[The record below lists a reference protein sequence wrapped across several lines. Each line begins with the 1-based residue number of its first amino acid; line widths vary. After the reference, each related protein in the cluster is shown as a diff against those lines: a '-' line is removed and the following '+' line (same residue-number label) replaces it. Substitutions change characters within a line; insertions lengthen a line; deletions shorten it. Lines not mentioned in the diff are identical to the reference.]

1 MATRY
6 SWCGTEVFGFSV
18 EGSVLRLSVFVCD
31 MSLRYHLLDITCS
44 QIFVSMY
51 LQIAYSRTQ
60 QQQHK
65 HCYLEIVCL
74 RLEVVQT
81 LCSLL
86 ECLRVH
92 CYRLFV
98 AE

>member
-1 MATRY
+1 MGNTLPPVH
-6 SWCGTEVFGFSV
+6 GDKVFLVLHQRFGISV
-18 EGSVLRLSVFVCD
+18 EGSALS
-31 MSLRYHLLDITCS
+31 
-44 QIFVSMY
+44 VSMY
-51 LQIAYSRTQ
+51 LQIAYARTQ

-74 RLEVVQT
+74 RLEVVQA

-92 CYRLFV
+92 CYRLFA